1 MDRLLQ
7 KAFGTVLVALLL
19 GPLGFTAAAQT
30 NLAGTVVS
38 GTGEPLAGVQLSL
51 PSLQMGTLTNTDGR
65 YVIQNV
71 PNGAQILRAELI
83 GYESLQRRVEVT
95 GTTVTENFTL
105 TETAVEMDGLVV
117 TALGI
122 SRSERALGYAVQD
135 IQGDDI
141 AGAGVSTNLVT
152 ALSGK
157 VSGVLIKNQ
166 GAMGGRSDITIRGLA
181 SIAGNNQP
189 LFVVDGVPIDNTTD
203 FSANSNAIQRVDYGN
218 AAQDLNP
225 DDIESISVLKGANAA
240 ALYGSRASNGVILIT
255 TKKGAGA
262 DGRLEITASAEASF
276 ATASI
281 SPRWQNVFGG
291 GDRTSTYEYADGA
304 GGGVGDYIDE
314 SWGPAMNGQLY
325 NQWTADPAD
334 ADGIALRP
342 WMPVP
347 YSTRDLFETG
357 INTTEHFSVAGSSG
371 AVNGR
376 LSATQVNADGQSP
389 YHEIDRTQLSIAGG
403 VTPIEALRVQGSAS
417 YMKSGGKNRPLN
429 DGGSLNSATYQ
440 YLWWQRSTETQ
451 MAKRAYDLWLE
462 KGSEFGPDHPGY
474 GLPRNWNHNYWDNIY
489 FVLAEAGNK
498 DTRDRFIGNVDVD
511 YAFTDN
517 VSISARVGTDWY
529 EHRRKNVFPKFSHDY
544 KFGAFI
550 DQTIFRQE
558 TNADIVLTA
567 QGDLNDD
574 FNLSVRGGVNRRA
587 NDTNRHSIETE
598 NLIISGL
605 YTPQNSAVPPTVDN
619 WLTEKRVYSAYGLG
633 SLSYRNYA
641 FVDVTARNDWSSS
654 LPKGNNSYFYPS
666 VSAALVLSDAF
677 QWDGGVFDYAKV
689 RASWAQV
696 GSDADPYKTSAVMT
710 QLQTFQGSPGFIPS
724 NNLPA
729 TNLRPE
735 ITTSW
740 EVGAD
745 VRFADNRMTLDATYY
760 STRTR
765 DQILS
770 VPISTTSGY
779 SAQIIN
785 AGEVKNSGVEMLL
798 TTDILRGSGLQ
809 WNMTLNWARNR
820 SEVLALHESLD
831 RIVLGSYS
839 VTYEARVGEAYG
851 TVYGDD
857 YKRDAK
863 GVPIIDSKGYP
874 QRSATKQPLCPGGE
888 SSICIGDER
897 ATSEPDWIGGIRN
910 DFRFG
915 LVQLSFL
922 MDVRWGGV
930 MYCGTCRLGV
940 RDGLLYETGYYGG
953 RVDGVS
959 VDDELNFSNRRSDV
973 VGVNMLG
980 VTESGEPNMVYA
992 QAKNFW
998 GKYDDQETPWVER
1011 ATFGKLREV
1020 KLSFDLTPNV
1030 LEKLPFSTGRMTL
1043 VGRNLAIF
1051 CGSRACQNIDPESD
1065 GNAFADNHGRGVEYL
1080 SAPSDRTFGVNFTVT
1095 R

>member
-1 MDRLLQ
+1 MDRLLR
-7 KAFGTVLVALLL
+7 KAFGAVLVALLL

-30 NLAGTVVS
+30 NVAGTIVS
-38 GTGEPLAGVQLSL
+38 GTGQPLAGVQISI

-65 YVIQNV
+65 FVIQNV
-71 PNGAQILRAELI
+71 PNGGQIVRAELI
-83 GYESLQRRVEVT
+83 GYESQQRRIDVS

-105 TETAVEMDGLVV
+105 SETAVEMDGLVV

-122 SRSERALGYAVQD
+122 SRDERALGYAVQD

-141 AGAGVSTNLVT
+141 ADAGVSTNLVT
-152 ALSGK
+152 AMSGK

-189 LFVVDGVPIDNTTD
+189 LFVVDGVPIDNGTD
-203 FSANSNAIQRVDYGN
+203 FYESAINRVDYGN

-225 DDIESISVLKGANAA
+225 DDIQSISVLKGANAA

-262 DGRLEITASAEASF
+262 DGRLEITASAEAAF
-276 ATASI
+276 ATASV

-291 GDRTSTYEYADGA
+291 GDRTSNFEYKDGA

-342 WMPVP
+342 FLPVA

-357 INTTEHFSVAGSSG
+357 INMTEHFSVAGSAGST
-371 AVNGR
+371 NGR

-389 YHEIDRTQLSIAGG
+389 YHQIDRTQLSIAAG
-403 VTPIEALRVQGSAS
+403 VTPIESLRVQGSAS
-417 YMKSGGKNRPLN
+417 YVKSGGKNRPLN

-451 MAKRAYDLWLE
+451 MAKRAYQLWLD
-462 KGSEFGPDHPGY
+462 KGSEFGADHPGY

-489 FVLAEAGNK
+489 FVLAEAGNQ
-498 DTRDRFIGNVDVD
+498 DTRDRFIGNVDLD
-511 YAFTDN
+511 YSFTDN

-558 TNADIVLTA
+558 TNFDVVLSA

-587 NDTNRHSIETE
+587 NDTNRHSIESE
-598 NLIISGL
+598 NLIIAGL

-619 WLTEKRVYSAYGLG
+619 WITEKRVYSTYGLA
-633 SLSYRNYA
+633 SIAFRNYA
-641 FVDVTARNDWSSS
+641 FIDVTARNDWSSS
-654 LPKGNNSYFYPS
+654 LPEGNNSYFYPS

-677 QWDGGVFDYAKV
+677 EWDGGLFDYAKV
-689 RASWAQV
+689 RASWAEV
-696 GSDADPYKTSAVMT
+696 GSDASPYQTSAVMT

-724 NNLPA
+724 RNLPA
-729 TNLRPE
+729 LNLRPE

-745 VRFADNRMTLDATYY
+745 VRFADNRMTLDMTYY
-760 STRTR
+760 NTKTR

-770 VPISTTSGY
+770 VPISTTSGF
-779 SAQIIN
+779 ANQIIN
-785 AGEVKNSGVEMLL
+785 AGEVKNAGIELLL

-809 WNMTLNWARNR
+809 WDMTLNWARNR

-831 RIVLGSYS
+831 RIVLGSYA
-839 VTYEARVGEAYG
+839 VTYEARVGEPYG
-851 TVYGDD
+851 TVWGDE
-857 YKRDAK
+857 YRRDDS
-863 GVPIIDSKGYP
+863 GNVVIDSKGWP
-874 QRSATKQPLCPGGE
+874 LRSSTKQPLCPGGE
-888 SSICIGDER
+888 TSVCKDGER

-910 DFRFG
+910 DFSFG
-915 LVQLSFL
+915 LIQLSFL
-922 MDVRWGGV
+922 LDVRWGGV
-930 MYCGTCRLGV
+930 MYCGTCRLAV
-940 RDGLLYETGYYGG
+940 RDGLLYETGHYGG
-953 RVDGVS
+953 RIDGVT
-959 VDDELNFSNRRSDV
+959 VDEELNFSNRRTDV
-973 VGVNMLG
+973 VGVNMTG
-980 VTESGEPNMVYA
+980 VTESGAPNNVYSD
-992 QAKNFW
+992 AKNFW
-998 GKYDDQETPWVER
+998 GHYDDQETPWVER

-1020 KLSFDLTPNV
+1020 KLGFELTPNL
-1030 LEKLPFSTGRMTL
+1030 LEKLPFSTGRVTL

-1051 CGSRACQNIDPESD
+1051 CGSRACDNVDPESD
-1065 GNAFADNHGRGVEYL
+1065 GVAFADNHARGIEYL
-1080 SAPSDRTFGVNFTVT
+1080 SAPTDRTFGVNFTVT